1 MTEIRRAQPED
12 ADTLTEISHAAKR
25 HWGYPEN
32 WIEHWKEDLTISRD
46 FIADNEVYVAVD
58 RDQILG
64 CCALVLKDGKA
75 DLEHMWI
82 RPEHMGTG
90 VGRSLF
96 MHAMERA
103 CNLNASAVDILADP
117 NAAGFYERM
126 GARRIGAAQYE
137 IESQTRVLPRYTIDV
152 GAAQKRSPYE

>member
-1 MTEIRRAQPED
+1 MTEIRRAKPEE
-12 ADTLTEISHAAKR
+12 AATLTEISHAAKR
-25 HWGYPEN
+25 YWGYPEN
-32 WIEHWKEDLTISRD
+32 WIEHWKDDLTITPE
-46 FIADNEVYVAVD
+46 FIADNEVYIAVD
-58 RDQILG
+58 GDQVVG

-96 MHAMERA
+96 SHAMERA
-103 CNLNASAVDILADP
+103 RNLNVVAVDILADP

-126 GARRIGAAQYE
+126 GAKFTGAAQYE
-137 IESQTRVLPRYTIDV
+137 IEAQTRVIPRFSIDPSS
-152 GAAQKRSPYE
+152 AQKRSPYS